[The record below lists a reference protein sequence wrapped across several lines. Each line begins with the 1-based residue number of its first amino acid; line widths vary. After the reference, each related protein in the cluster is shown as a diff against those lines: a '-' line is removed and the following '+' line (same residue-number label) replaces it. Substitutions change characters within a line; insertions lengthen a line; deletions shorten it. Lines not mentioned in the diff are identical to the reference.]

1 VAINPCDL
9 DLVSYRLSLSLWG
22 TLSKLEVTMIYQFP
36 NDELDMYNA
45 ISSEFGVTFTESTDV
60 VDKIKQD
67 YDFIDI
73 TDKRLLDLAFD
84 YL

>member
-1 VAINPCDL
+1 
-9 DLVSYRLSLSLWG
+9 
-22 TLSKLEVTMIYQFP
+22 MIYQFP